1 MSRTVPPEECKMGRT
16 AGIWPYVCLAP
27 ALAVFFLLEIVPA
40 FATSIFSLT
49 DYTGLPGAPIHWIGL
64 ENYTSLLT
72 GQQTFLLRALG
83 VTAIFSLTVTIVQN
97 GLAVLIAW
105 LLNSQ
110 FRGQIAVRSLVFMP
124 VVLGATINGLT
135 WYVMFHPLSGP
146 VTMLL
151 DLFGVRANLL
161 GNPNIALY
169 AVIWVQIWAN
179 LGVSMMVFLAGM
191 QNIPSEIYEAGKLDG
206 TGPWS
211 AFRRL
216 TIPLLAPSI
225 TINVLLAI
233 VGTITGFELIFVL
246 TDGGP
251 ALASQTLGVWVFNQ
265 AFFSNNRLP
274 GFASAIAIV
283 QFAIV
288 FAIAMVMQHYLR
300 RREAV
305 L

>member
-1 MSRTVPPEECKMGRT
+1 MGRT

-27 ALAVFFLLEIVPA
+27 ALAVFILLEVVPA

-49 DYTGLPGAPIHWIGL
+49 DYTGLPGAPIHWVGL
-64 ENYTSLLT
+64 ENYTSLLI

-83 VTAIFSLTVTIVQN
+83 VTVIFSLAVTIIQN
-97 GLAVLIAW
+97 GLAVLVAW
-105 LLNSQ
+105 LLNAKL
-110 FRGQIAVRSLVFMP
+110 RGEIAVRSIVFLP
-124 VVLGATINGLT
+124 VVLGATVNGLT
-135 WYVMFHPLSGP
+135 WYVMFNPLGGV
-146 VTMLL
+146 VTMALQQF
-151 DLFGVRANLL
+151 FGMRTNLL
-161 GNPNIALY
+161 GTPATALY

-179 LGVSMMVFLAGM
+179 LGFSMMVFLAGM
-191 QNIPSEIYEAGKLDG
+191 QAIPSDVYEAGKIDG

-211 AFRRL
+211 AFRHL

-233 VGTITGFELIFVL
+233 IGTITGFELIFVL

-251 ALASQTLGVWVFNQ
+251 ALATQTLGMWVFNT
-265 AFFSNNRLP
+265 AFFSGNRLP
-274 GFASAIAIV
+274 GFASAIAMV

-288 FAIAMVMQHYLR
+288 FVIAMIMQAYLR

>member
-1 MSRTVPPEECKMGRT
+1 MSRT

-27 ALAVFFLLEIVPA
+27 ALVVFLLMEIVPA

-49 DYTGLPGAPIHWIGL
+49 DYTGLPNAPIHWVGI
-64 ENYTSLLT
+64 ENYTNLLA

-83 VTAIFSLTVTIVQN
+83 VTAIFSLTVTVLQN

-105 LLNSQ
+105 LLNSS
-110 FRGQIAVRSLVFMP
+110 FRGQLVVRSLIFLP

-135 WYVMFHPLSGP
+135 WYVMFNPLGGP
-146 VTMLL
+146 ISLL
-151 DLFGVRANLL
+151 LQHFGIRANLL
-161 GNPNIALY
+161 GSTSTALY

-179 LGVSMMVFLAGM
+179 LGFSMMVFLAGM
-191 QNIPSEIYEAGKLDG
+191 QAISSEIYDAGKIDG
-206 TGPWS
+206 TSAWS
-211 AFRRL
+211 AFRYL

-233 VGTITGFELIFVL
+233 IGTITGFELIFVL

-251 ALASQTLGVWVFNQ
+251 ALSSQTLGIWVFNQ
-265 AFFSNNRLP
+265 AFFNNSRLP
-274 GFASAIAIV
+274 GFASAIAMV
-283 QFAIV
+283 QFVIV
-288 FAIAMVMQHYLR
+288 FAIAMVAQHHLR

>member
-1 MSRTVPPEECKMGRT
+1 MSRT

-27 ALAVFFLLEIVPA
+27 ALVVFLLMEIVPA

-49 DYTGLPGAPIHWIGL
+49 DYTGLPNAPIHWVGI
-64 ENYTSLLT
+64 ENYTNLLA

-83 VTAIFSLTVTIVQN
+83 VTAIFSLTVTVLQN

-105 LLNSQ
+105 LLNSS
-110 FRGQIAVRSLVFMP
+110 FRGQLVVRSLIFLP

-135 WYVMFHPLSGP
+135 WYVMFNPLGGP
-146 VTMLL
+146 ISLL
-151 DLFGVRANLL
+151 LQHFGIRANLL
-161 GNPNIALY
+161 GSTSTALY

-179 LGVSMMVFLAGM
+179 LGFSMMVFLAGM
-191 QNIPSEIYEAGKLDG
+191 QAISSEIYDAGKIDG
-206 TGPWS
+206 TSAWS
-211 AFRRL
+211 AFRYL

-233 VGTITGFELIFVL
+233 IGTITGFELIFVL

-251 ALASQTLGVWVFNQ
+251 ALSSQTLGIWVFNQ
-265 AFFSNNRLP
+265 AFFNNSRLP
-274 GFASAIAIV
+274 GFASAIAMV
-283 QFAIV
+283 QFVIV
-288 FAIAMVMQHYLR
+288 FAIAMLAQHHLR

>member
-1 MSRTVPPEECKMGRT
+1 MGRT
-16 AGIWPYVCLAP
+16 AGIWPYLCLVP
-27 ALAVFFLLEIVPA
+27 ALAVFIVFELAPA

-49 DYTGLPGAPIHWIGL
+49 DYTGLPNTPIHWVGID
-64 ENYTSLLT
+64 NYTGLFA
-72 GQQTFLLRALG
+72 GQQTFLIRALG

-97 GLAVLIAW
+97 GLAVLVAW
-105 LLNSQ
+105 LLNAGL
-110 FRGQIAVRSLVFMP
+110 RGQIAVRSLVFLP

-135 WYVMFHPLSGP
+135 WYVMFNPLGGA
-146 VTMLL
+146 VTMALAAL
-151 DLFGVRANLL
+151 GIRANLL
-161 GNPNIALY
+161 GTPATALY

-179 LGVSMMVFLAGM
+179 LGFSMMVFLAGM
-191 QNIPSEIYEAGKLDG
+191 QGIPSDVYEAGKIDG

-211 AFRRL
+211 AFRYL

-233 VGTITGFELIFVL
+233 IGSMTGYELIFVL

-251 ALASQTLGVWVFNQ
+251 AFATQTLGMWVFNQ
-265 AFFSNNRLP
+265 AFFSGARLP
-274 GFASAIAIV
+274 GFASAIAMV
-283 QFAIV
+283 QFALV
-288 FAIAMVMQHYLR
+288 FLVALVMQSYLR

>member
-1 MSRTVPPEECKMGRT
+1 MGRT
-16 AGIWPYVCLAP
+16 AGIWPYVCIAP

-49 DYTGLPGAPIHWIGL
+49 DYTGLPNAPIHWVGL
-64 ENYTSLLT
+64 ENYTSLFAA
-72 GQQTFLLRALG
+72 QQTFLLRALG
-83 VTAIFSLTVTIVQN
+83 VTAIFSLAVTILQN

-105 LLNSQ
+105 LLNANL
-110 FRGQIAVRSLVFMP
+110 RGQIAVRSIVFMP
-124 VVLGATINGLT
+124 VVLGATVNGLM
-135 WYVMFHPLSGP
+135 WYVMYHPLSGP
-146 VTMLL
+146 VTNVFAA
-151 DLFGVRANLL
+151 FGLKLNLL
-161 GNPNIALY
+161 GSTSTALY

-179 LGVSMMVFLAGM
+179 LGFSMMVFLAGM
-191 QNIPSEIYEAGKLDG
+191 QSIPADIYEAGEIDG
-206 TGPWS
+206 TSPWS
-211 AFRRL
+211 AFRFL

-233 VGTITGFELIFVL
+233 IGTITGFELIFVL

-251 ALASQTLGVWVFNQ
+251 ALATQTLGMWVFNQ
-265 AFFSNNRLP
+265 AFFSGNRLP
-274 GFASAIAIV
+274 GFASAIAMV

-288 FAIAMVMQHYLR
+288 FVIAMIMQWYLR

>member
-1 MSRTVPPEECKMGRT
+1 MSRT

-27 ALAVFFLLEIVPA
+27 ALAAFLLLEIVPA

-49 DYTGLPGAPIHWIGL
+49 DYTGLPGAPIHWVGI
-64 ENYTSLLT
+64 ENYTSLLA
-72 GQQTFLLRALG
+72 GQRTFLLRALG
-83 VTAIFSLTVTIVQN
+83 VTAIFSLMVTVVQN
-97 GLAVLIAW
+97 GLGVLIAW
-105 LLNSQ
+105 LLNS
-110 FRGQIAVRSLVFMP
+110 RLHGQIAVRSLVFLP

-135 WYVMFHPLSGP
+135 WYVMFNPLGGP
-146 VTMLL
+146 VTLL
-151 DLFGVRANLL
+151 LQHLGFRANLL
-161 GNPNIALY
+161 GTASTALY

-179 LGVSMMVFLAGM
+179 LGFSMMVFLAGM
-191 QNIPSEIYEAGKLDG
+191 QAIPSEIYEAGKIDG
-206 TGPWS
+206 ASAWS
-211 AFRRL
+211 AFRHL

-233 VGTITGFELIFVL
+233 IGTITGFELIFVL

-251 ALASQTLGVWVFNQ
+251 AFSSQTLGIWVFNQ

-274 GFASAIAIV
+274 GFASAIAMV
-283 QFAIV
+283 QFVIV
-288 FAIAMVMQHYLR
+288 FAIAMMTQDYLR

>member
-1 MSRTVPPEECKMGRT
+1 MGRT

-49 DYTGLPGAPIHWIGL
+49 DYTGLPGAPINWVGL
-64 ENYTSLLT
+64 DNYTSLLS
-72 GQQTFLLRALG
+72 GQRTFLVRALV
-83 VTAIFSLTVTIVQN
+83 VTAIFSLVVTVVQN

-105 LLNSQ
+105 LLNSRL
-110 FRGQIAVRSLVFMP
+110 RGKIAVRSIVFLP
-124 VVLGATINGLT
+124 VVLGATVNGLT
-135 WYVMFHPLSGP
+135 WYVMFNPLSGP
-146 VTMLL
+146 GTLIINALL
-151 DLFGVRANLL
+151 DVRSNML
-161 GNPNIALY
+161 GSAATALW

-179 LGVSMMVFLAGM
+179 MGFSMMIFLAGM
-191 QNIPSEIYEAGKLDG
+191 QGIPAEVYEAGKIDG
-206 TGPWS
+206 TSAWS
-211 AFRRL
+211 AFRYL

-233 VGTITGFELIFVL
+233 IGTITGFELIFVL
-246 TDGGP
+246 TGGGP
-251 ALASQTLGVWVFNQ
+251 AFASQTLGIWVFNQ
-265 AFFSNNRLP
+265 AFFSATRLP
-274 GFASAIAIV
+274 GFASAIAMV

-288 FAIAMVMQHYLR
+288 FAIAMVMQSYLR

>member
-1 MSRTVPPEECKMGRT
+1 MGRT

-49 DYTGLPGAPIHWIGL
+49 DYTGLPGAPIHWVGL
-64 ENYTSLLT
+64 DNYTSLLA
-72 GQQTFLLRALG
+72 GQRTFLIRALV
-83 VTAIFSLTVTIVQN
+83 VTAIFSLTVTVVQN

-105 LLNSQ
+105 LLNSRL
-110 FRGQIAVRSLVFMP
+110 RGKIAVRSIVFLP
-124 VVLGATINGLT
+124 VVLGATVNGLT
-135 WYVMFHPLSGP
+135 WYVMFNPLSGP
-146 VTMLL
+146 VT
-151 DLFGVRANLL
+151 LFLQQFGIRANLL
-161 GNPNIALY
+161 GDPSTALW

-179 LGVSMMVFLAGM
+179 LGFSMMVFLAGM
-191 QNIPSEIYEAGKLDG
+191 QAIPAEVYEAGKIDG
-206 TGPWS
+206 TSAWS
-211 AFRRL
+211 AFRYL

-233 VGTITGFELIFVL
+233 IGTITGFELIFVL
-246 TDGGP
+246 TGGGP
-251 ALASQTLGVWVFNQ
+251 AFASQTLGIWVFNQ
-265 AFFSNNRLP
+265 AFFSATRLP
-274 GFASAIAIV
+274 GFASAIAMV

-288 FAIAMVMQHYLR
+288 FAIAMVMQSYLR

>member
-1 MSRTVPPEECKMGRT
+1 MGRT
-16 AGIWPYVCLAP
+16 AGIWPYICLAP
-27 ALAVFFLLEIVPA
+27 ALAVFFLLEIMPA

-49 DYTGLPGAPIHWIGL
+49 DYTGLPGAPINFVGL
-64 ENYTSLLT
+64 DNYTSLLA

-83 VTAIFSLTVTIVQN
+83 VTAIFSLVVTTVQN

-105 LLNSQ
+105 LLNAKL
-110 FRGQIAVRSLVFMP
+110 RGEIAVRSIVFLP
-124 VVLGATINGLT
+124 VVLGATVNGLT
-135 WYVMFHPLSGP
+135 WYVMFNPLGGV
-146 VTMLL
+146 VTMALQQVGL
-151 DLFGVRANLL
+151 RTNLL
-161 GNPNIALY
+161 GTPSTALW

-179 LGVSMMVFLAGM
+179 LGFSMMVFLAGM
-191 QNIPSEIYEAGKLDG
+191 QAIPSEVYEAGKLDG
-206 TGPWS
+206 TSAWD
-211 AFRRL
+211 AFRHL

-233 VGTITGFELIFVL
+233 IGTITGFELIFVL

-251 ALASQTLGVWVFNQ
+251 AFSSQTLGMWVFNQ
-265 AFFSNNRLP
+265 AFFSGTRLP
-274 GFASAIAIV
+274 GFASAIAMV

-288 FAIAMVMQHYLR
+288 FAIAMVMQYYLR

>member
-1 MSRTVPPEECKMGRT
+1 MSRT

-27 ALAVFFLLEIVPA
+27 ALVVFLLLEIVPA

-49 DYTGLPGAPIHWIGL
+49 DYTGLPNASIHWVGM
-64 ENYTSLLT
+64 ENYTNLVA

-83 VTAIFSLTVTIVQN
+83 VTAIFSLTVTVLQN

-105 LLNSQ
+105 LLNSS
-110 FRGQIAVRSLVFMP
+110 FRGQIVVRSLIFLP

-135 WYVMFHPLSGP
+135 WYVMFNPLGGP
-146 VTMLL
+146 ISLL
-151 DLFGVRANLL
+151 LQHFGIRANLL
-161 GNPNIALY
+161 GSTSTALY

-179 LGVSMMVFLAGM
+179 LGFSMMVFLAGM
-191 QNIPSEIYEAGKLDG
+191 QAISSEIYDAGKIDG
-206 TGPWS
+206 TSAWS
-211 AFRRL
+211 AFRYL

-233 VGTITGFELIFVL
+233 IGTITGFELIFVL

-251 ALASQTLGVWVFNQ
+251 ALSSQTLGIWVFNQ
-265 AFFSNNRLP
+265 AFFNNSRLP
-274 GFASAIAIV
+274 GFASAIAMV
-283 QFAIV
+283 QFVIV
-288 FAIAMVMQHYLR
+288 FAIAMVAQHHLR

>member
-1 MSRTVPPEECKMGRT
+1 MSRT

-27 ALAVFFLLEIVPA
+27 ALAVFFLLEILPA

-49 DYTGLPGAPIHWIGL
+49 DYTGLPNAPIHWVGV
-64 ENYTSLLT
+64 ENYTSLLA

-83 VTAIFSLTVTIVQN
+83 VTAIFSLTVTVVQN

-105 LLNSQ
+105 LLNSRL
-110 FRGQIAVRSLVFMP
+110 RGLIAVRSLVFLP

-135 WYVMFHPLSGP
+135 WYVMFNPIAGP
-146 VTMLL
+146 VTQFLQQL
-151 DLFGVRANLL
+151 GIRTNLL
-161 GNPNIALY
+161 GTASTALY

-179 LGVSMMVFLAGM
+179 LGFSMMVFLAGM
-191 QNIPSEIYEAGKLDG
+191 QSIPAEVYEAGKIDG
-206 TGPWS
+206 TSPWS
-211 AFRRL
+211 AFRHL

-233 VGTITGFELIFVL
+233 IGTITSYELIFVL

-251 ALASQTLGVWVFNQ
+251 AFTSQTLGMWVFNQ
-265 AFFSNNRLP
+265 AFFSTSRLP
-274 GFASAIAIV
+274 GFAAAIAMV

-288 FAIAMVMQHYLR
+288 FAIAMVMQYYLR
-300 RREAV
+300 RREAI